1 MNNIFKYSTIEKVF
15 LVFGSLVPSF
25 FVLSVA
31 FSVIINPD
39 YNQIEHTVSILASD
53 LIKYPFIV
61 ITGIIVYGIGV
72 LPLGW
77 MLYKFFFQSK
87 IMLLV
92 TFSTILYGLS
102 SILAV
107 IFKTASTK
115 EIFNGITESSMHDFF
130 ALLVLIAI
138 TFSMLLTGA
147 YLIKINYAKTFSIF
161 SIIMVCITIIFA
173 IIFEINHYPE
183 IRGLIQRVVF
193 IATLSWVQVAYFRML
208 LQK

>member
-1 MNNIFKYSTIEKVF
+1 VNNIFKYSTIEKVF

-61 ITGIIVYGIGV
+61 ITGIIVYGLGV

-77 MLYKFFFQSK
+77 MLYKTFFQSK

-92 TFSTILYGLS
+92 AFSTILYGLS
-102 SILAV
+102 SILAA

-130 ALLVLIAI
+130 ALLVLIGI

-147 YLIKINYAKTFSIF
+147 YLIKINYAKTFSTF

-173 IIFEINHYPE
+173 VIFDINSYPE

-193 IATLSWVQVAYFRML
+193 ISTLSWVQVAYFRML